1 MRCRLP
7 AFALPVLALPA
18 LAHAGGTT
26 PAAKAAS
33 QGPGVG
39 DLLQMALSLIVVI
52 AFILVLTWVLGRMR
66 GGTRRA
72 TGSLSVLA
80 EVAIGPKERVVLVKV
95 GDAQALVGV
104 GAAGVVSPHLLA
116 TPVRVEAGEPVG
128 SFADKLKGLMS
139 RTANP
144 P

>member
-1 MRCRLP
+1 
-7 AFALPVLALPA
+7 
-18 LAHAGGTT
+18 
-26 PAAKAAS
+26 
-33 QGPGVG
+33 
-39 DLLQMALSLIVVI
+39 
-52 AFILVLTWVLGRMR
+52 MR

-104 GAAGVVSPHLLA
+104 GAAGVVSLHLLA
-116 TPVRVEAGEPVG
+116 TPVRVEVGEPVG